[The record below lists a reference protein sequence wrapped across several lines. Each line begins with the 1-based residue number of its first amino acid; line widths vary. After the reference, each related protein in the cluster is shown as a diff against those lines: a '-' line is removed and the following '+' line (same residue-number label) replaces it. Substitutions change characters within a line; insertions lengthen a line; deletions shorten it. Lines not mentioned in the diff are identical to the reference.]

1 MKASNERQV
10 LPVPKDVPVATLDV
24 EAGISVKSAEVP
36 HDVVLEGDLQ
46 VEAGVSHG
54 RKQGS

>member
-1 MKASNERQV
+1 MS
-10 LPVPKDVPVATLDV
+10 VPVATLDV

>member
-10 LPVPKDVPVATLDV
+10 LPVPKDLPVATLDV

-36 HDVVLEGDLQ
+36 DDVVLKGGLK
-46 VEAGVSHG
+46 VEAGVSQG